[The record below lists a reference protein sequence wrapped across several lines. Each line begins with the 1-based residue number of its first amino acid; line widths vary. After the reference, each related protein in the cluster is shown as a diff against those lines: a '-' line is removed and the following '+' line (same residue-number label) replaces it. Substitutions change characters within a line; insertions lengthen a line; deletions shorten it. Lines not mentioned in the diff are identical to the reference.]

1 MDKTP
6 VMIFFLLLAL
16 IVVVYYVGSS
26 SVLLSGAKAGQVL
39 GNTFTGRN
47 AAGQFGGYPNS
58 GAAVFVPAF

>member
-1 MDKTP
+1 MSRTP
-6 VMIFFLLLAL
+6 VLIFLLLLAL
-16 IVVVYYVGSS
+16 IIVVYYVGSS

-58 GAAVFVPAF
+58 NAAVYVPQF